1 MAYAH
6 LTRAQ
11 RLTKKTAPRLA
22 GVLLCLIFA
31 ACSAGSPPPT
41 EMNQPEN
48 PLPSCPNSPNC
59 VRQTHLFDF
68 PADTLFARAQATL
81 ETLGPSSL
89 SATPE
94 TRRLDAVFT
103 VFLFKDDMALAVE
116 PHEEGAAL
124 HIRSASRVGYSD
136 FGVNQR
142 RVKRFFIELERS
154 P

>member
-1 MAYAH
+1 MASS
-6 LTRAQ
+6 L
-11 RLTKKTAPRLA
+11 LKTAPRLA

-31 ACSAGSPPPT
+31 ACATPPPT

-48 PLPSCPNSPNC
+48 PLPSCPSSPNC
-59 VRQTHLFDF
+59 VRQTRLFDL

-103 VFLFKDDMALAVE
+103 VFLFKDDLALAVE
-116 PHEEGAAL
+116 PHEDTAAL

-136 FGVNQR
+136 FGVNRR
-142 RVKRFFIELERS
+142 RVKRFFAELERGR
-154 P
+154 